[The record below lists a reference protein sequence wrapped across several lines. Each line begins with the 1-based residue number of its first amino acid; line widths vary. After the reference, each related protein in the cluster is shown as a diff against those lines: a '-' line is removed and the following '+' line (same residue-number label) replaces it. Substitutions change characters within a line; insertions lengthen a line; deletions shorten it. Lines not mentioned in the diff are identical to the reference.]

1 MTGRVLI
8 VDDDP
13 VQCRLLEGMLQKSG
27 YEPVVLDNGDAALSL
42 LTGPDG
48 AQIDC
53 VVLDLVMPNLDGLGV
68 LARLRQAAVTVPVIV
83 QTAHGGIDNVVS
95 AMRAGAIDF
104 VVKPV
109 GAERLQVSLRNA
121 LNTSALEGEL
131 ARLKHSR
138 AGMLGFDDI
147 ITKSTNMGAVLRM
160 AEKAAASTIPVLIS
174 GESGVGK
181 ELVARAI
188 HGSGERRTKPFVA
201 VNCGAMPENLVESIL
216 FGHEKGSFTGA
227 TERHT
232 GKFVEASGGTL
243 FLDEVGE
250 LPAAAQVK
258 LLRAIQEGEVE
269 PVGARKP
276 VKVDVRIVS
285 ATNRDLIADVKAGRF
300 REDLFYRLHVFPI
313 AVPPLRERPA
323 DIPALARHFLA
334 RFAAEEG
341 KRIRVIAPE
350 ALRLLAAFPWP
361 GNIRQLENTLFR
373 AVVLAEGDSV
383 GPAEF
388 PQIAAQVSSPTSM
401 RGPSP
406 AMAPPLAGDTAKP
419 EVSAEAAEI
428 EAGET
433 DFAAT
438 IPADQPTLSPAE
450 SPLLFDALPLLDA
463 AGEVRPLEELEAE
476 LIRYAITHYRGQMSE
491 VARRLRIGRSTLYRK
506 LEALGLSSERP
517 EFAAAVATERQPGK
531 IA

>member
-13 VQCRLLEGMLQKSG
+13 VQCRLLEGMLQKFG
-27 YEPVVLDNGDAALSL
+27 YEALVRDNGDAALAL
-42 LTGPDG
+42 LAGADGP
-48 AQIDC
+48 QIDC
-53 VVLDLVMPNLDGLGV
+53 VILDLVMPNLDGLGV
-68 LARLRQAAVTVPVIV
+68 LARLHQAGVKVPVIV

-95 AMRAGAIDF
+95 AMRAGAVDF

-109 GAERLQVSLRNA
+109 GAERLHVSLRNA
-121 LNTSALEGEL
+121 LNTSALEDEL
-131 ARLKHSR
+131 QRMKHSR
-138 AGMLGFDDI
+138 AGTLGFTDI
-147 ITKSTNMGAVLRM
+147 ITKSANMAAVIRV
-160 AEKAAASTIPVLIS
+160 AEKAAASSIPVLIS

-181 ELVARAI
+181 ELIARAI
-188 HGSGERRTKPFVA
+188 HGSSERRTKPFVA

-250 LPAAAQVK
+250 LPPAAQVK

-269 PVGARKP
+269 PVGARKA
-276 VKVDVRIVS
+276 VKVDVRIMS
-285 ATNRDLIADVKAGRF
+285 ATNRDLIADVTAGRF

-313 AVPPLRERPA
+313 TVPPLRERPA

-334 RFAAEEG
+334 RFSAEEG
-341 KRIRVIAPE
+341 KRIRLIAPE

-361 GNIRQLENTLFR
+361 GNIRQLENAVFR
-373 AVVLAEGDSV
+373 AVVLAEGDSL
-383 GPAEF
+383 GLAEF
-388 PQIAAQVSSPTSM
+388 PQIAAQISTHGVI
-401 RGPSP
+401 P
-406 AMAPPLAGDTAKP
+406 ALTGDALS
-419 EVSAEAAEI
+419 EGIESERAVEAAAADGSEP
-428 EAGET
+428 ELLASGQT
-433 DFAAT
+433 DEPS
-438 IPADQPTLSPAE
+438 ISPAE
-450 SPLLFDALPLLDA
+450 PPAPLDALPLLDA
-463 AGEVRPLEELEAE
+463 AGEVRPLDEIEAE
-476 LIRYAITHYRGQMSE
+476 LIRYAVTHYRGQMSE

-506 LEALGLSSERP
+506 LEALGLNAERV
-517 EFAAAVATERQPGK
+517 ESGEAVAEERQPGK

>member
-1 MTGRVLI
+1 M
-8 VDDDP
+8 
-13 VQCRLLEGMLQKSG
+13 
-27 YEPVVLDNGDAALSL
+27 
-42 LTGPDG
+42 
-48 AQIDC
+48 
-53 VVLDLVMPNLDGLGV
+53 
-68 LARLRQAAVTVPVIV
+68 
-83 QTAHGGIDNVVS
+83 
-95 AMRAGAIDF
+95 
-104 VVKPV
+104 
-109 GAERLQVSLRNA
+109 SLRNA

-138 AGMLGFDDI
+138 SGTLGFNDI
-147 ITKSTNMGAVLRM
+147 ITKSPAMAAVLRM
-160 AEKAAASTIPVLIS
+160 AEKAAASTIPVLVS

-181 ELVARAI
+181 ELIARAI
-188 HGSGERRTKPFVA
+188 HGSGERRAKPFIA

-227 TERHT
+227 TERHV

-276 VKVDVRIVS
+276 VKVDVRIIS

-313 AVPPLRERPA
+313 TVPPLRERPA

-341 KRIRVIAPE
+341 KRIRLITPE
-350 ALRLLAAFPWP
+350 AVRMLAAFHWP

-373 AVVLAEGDSV
+373 AVVLTEGDTI
-383 GPAEF
+383 GLAEF
-388 PQIAAQVSSPTSM
+388 PQVSAQVSGPDHDGTPDHA
-401 RGPSP
+401 GEPLVPDFDQPVALPDPFADHPGALTAPSP
-406 AMAPPLAGDTAKP
+406 A
-419 EVSAEAAEI
+419 AA
-428 EAGET
+428 
-433 DFAAT
+433 
-438 IPADQPTLSPAE
+438 
-450 SPLLFDALPLLDA
+450 DALPLLDA
-463 AGEVRPLEELEAE
+463 AGEVRSLEELEAE

-491 VARRLRIGRSTLYRK
+491 VARRLQIGRSTLYRK
-506 LEALGLSSERP
+506 LEALGLNTERDETDSE
-517 EFAAAVATERQPGK
+517 AVATERQPLK